1 MADTRGKLLAAAAD
15 TLRVDGIAGLSARVV
30 AARAGVNQALI
41 FYHFKTV
48 PALVDA
54 AVRRSVDDSTEQ
66 YRDALAG
73 VTSLSDLLLVG
84 RQLHERERAAGN
96 VAIMAQLMAAAQ
108 HDSQLAGAARYAM
121 DRWTEQVEAV
131 VRRVLAG
138 NPIADVVE
146 PVGLAR
152 AISAGFIGFE
162 LYQGV
167 DGTGAA
173 LALDALERLG
183 VLVDAVDDLGA
194 VARRAVRSR
203 LRRARPPRP
212 AR

>member
-1 MADTRGKLLAAAAD
+1 MADTRAKLLAAAAAS
-15 TLRVDGIAGLSARVV
+15 LRSDGIAGLSARVV
-30 AARAGVNQALI
+30 AGRAGVNQALI
-41 FYHFKTV
+41 FYHYKTV

-54 AVRRSVDDSTEQ
+54 AVRHSVDESLAQ
-66 YRDALAG
+66 YRDALGG
-73 VTSLSDLLLVG
+73 VTSLTNLLEVG

-96 VAIMAQLMAAAQ
+96 VAIMAQVMAGAQ
-108 HDSQLAGAARYAM
+108 HDPVLAGAARYAM

-138 NPIADVVE
+138 NPIADVIE

-167 DGTGAA
+167 DATGAA

-203 LRRARPPRP
+203 LRRARNSVGGS
-212 AR
+212 